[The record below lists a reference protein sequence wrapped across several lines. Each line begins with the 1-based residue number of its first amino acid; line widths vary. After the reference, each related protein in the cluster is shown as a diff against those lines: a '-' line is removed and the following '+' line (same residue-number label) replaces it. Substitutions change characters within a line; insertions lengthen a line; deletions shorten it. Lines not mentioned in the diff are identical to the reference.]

1 MGHYSLQIVFICC
14 DILYSSDLACLVVW
28 QVFQDAIQSPSPAF
42 RYFTSGVMPP
52 LVKLKFSEPDGSRYI
67 SVMSNIIF
75 SAEEQ

>member
-1 MGHYSLQIVFICC
+1 MDNQVYCTLHMSTPSLTVANLCPF
-14 DILYSSDLACLVVW
+14 VG

-42 RYFTSGVMPP
+42 RYFTSGFMPP

-67 SVMSNIIF
+67 SAMSNIIF